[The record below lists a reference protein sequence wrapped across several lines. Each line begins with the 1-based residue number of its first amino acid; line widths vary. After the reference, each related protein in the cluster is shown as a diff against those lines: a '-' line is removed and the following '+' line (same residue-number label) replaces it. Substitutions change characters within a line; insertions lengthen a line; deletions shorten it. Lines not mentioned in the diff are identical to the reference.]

1 MGQRENFGGYM
12 FIWCS
17 ILFLLGIAAFLDSIF
32 NYGLIF
38 RQINSVLFMLI
49 SLALL
54 IRTTT
59 KIKQRKMENYEK
71 RIENL
76 EIQLRTHQSKNKAA
90 AADY

>member
-1 MGQRENFGGYM
+1 M
-12 FIWCS
+12 FVWCT
-17 ILFLLGIAAFLDSIF
+17 ILFLLGIAAFMDSIF

-38 RQINSVLFMLI
+38 RQINSVFFMLI

-59 KIKQRKMENYEK
+59 KMKSRKIEGYEK

-76 EIQLRTHQSKNKAA
+76 EIQLRTQQSEQNKLETAGNKF
-90 AADY
+90 

>member
-1 MGQRENFGGYM
+1 M
-12 FIWCS
+12 FDWCT
-17 ILFLLGIAAFLDSIF
+17 IMFLLGIAAFMDSLF
-32 NYGLIF
+32 NYGMIF

-59 KIKQRKMENYEK
+59 KMKKRRIEGYEK

-76 EIQLRTHQSKNKAA
+76 EIQLRASQVQQDKTTSE
-90 AADY
+90 Y

>member
-1 MGQRENFGGYM
+1 M
-12 FIWCS
+12 FVWCT
-17 ILFLLGIAAFLDSIF
+17 IMFLLGIAAFMDSIF

-59 KIKQRKMENYEK
+59 KMKKRRIEGYEK

-76 EIQLRTHQSKNKAA
+76 EIQLRTKQAQKENAQS
-90 AADY
+90 DY

>member
-1 MGQRENFGGYM
+1 M
-12 FIWCS
+12 FIWCT
-17 ILFLLGIAAFLDSIF
+17 ILFLLGIAAFLDAIF

-38 RQINSVLFMLI
+38 RQINSVFFMLI

-59 KIKQRKMENYEK
+59 KMKSRKIEGYEK

-76 EIQLRTHQSKNKAA
+76 EIQLRAQQVQHENAANKF
-90 AADY
+90 

>member
-1 MGQRENFGGYM
+1 M
-12 FIWCS
+12 FVWCT
-17 ILFLLGIAAFLDSIF
+17 IMFLLGIAAFMDSIF
-32 NYGLIF
+32 NYGMIF

-59 KIKQRKMENYEK
+59 KMKKRRIEGYEK

-76 EIQLRTHQSKNKAA
+76 EIQLRAQEAKMDKVD
-90 AADY
+90 ADY

>member
-1 MGQRENFGGYM
+1 M
-12 FIWCS
+12 FVWCT
-17 ILFLLGIAAFLDSIF
+17 IMFLLGIAAFMDSIF
-32 NYGLIF
+32 NYGMIF

-59 KIKQRKMENYEK
+59 KMKKRRIEGYEK

-76 EIQLRTHQSKNKAA
+76 EIQLKAHETHKENVQS
-90 AADY
+90 DF

>member
-1 MGQRENFGGYM
+1 M
-12 FIWCS
+12 FIWCT
-17 ILFLLGIAAFLDSIF
+17 IMFLLGIAAFLDSIF
-32 NYGLIF
+32 NYGMIF

-59 KIKQRKMENYEK
+59 KIKKRKIENYEK

-76 EIQLRTHQSKNKAA
+76 EIQLKAQQTKL
-90 AADY
+90 DSTPSEY